1 MNKIGLSGHFDIVK
15 KDKHGNVIDEYHFDN
30 LILNNGLDLIGGL
43 AKSGELNFIEYCFV
57 GSGNIEPNVQQTA
70 LHSQFA
76 QVRLN
81 SVNESYTLTDD
92 ETSVSYVRKFRFN
105 ENTANGNIAEIG
117 VGALVNSKT
126 ALFCR
131 TLIKSPSG
139 QPTVITKLQD
149 EILEVTYT
157 LKASVNTQDRTGTV
171 QIGDKQYRYTARVA
185 RRYRNYSYTATV
197 YNGNINDINN
207 QPQGSYQHISRTYTE
222 YINES
227 YNIDIVVSA
236 TIDQANLNGGIRSIL
251 VRGFFNWWWQV
262 QFDAVDDNSAIPK
275 NNTQKLNIVFNQSWG
290 RKE

>member
-1 MNKIGLSGHFDIVK
+1 MNKIGVSGHFDIVK

-43 AKSGELNFIEYCFV
+43 AKSSELNFIEYCFV

-76 QVRLN
+76 RVRLN
-81 SVNESYTLTDD
+81 AVDSRSTLTDD
-92 ETSVSYVRKFRFN
+92 ETSFSYVRKFRFD

-117 VGALVNSKT
+117 VGALVSSKT

-139 QPTVITKLQD
+139 QPTVITKLQG
-149 EILEVTYT
+149 EILEITYT
-157 LKASVNTQDRTGTV
+157 LKVSINTQDSIGTV

-185 RRYRNYSYTATV
+185 RRYYNYSSSAIAYD
-197 YNGNINDINN
+197 GNINDINN
-207 QPQGSYQHISRTYTE
+207 QPRGGSQYMSRAYAE

-236 TIDQANLNGGIRSIL
+236 TIDQANFENGIRSIL

-262 QFDAVDDNSAIPK
+262 QFDAIDDNSAIPK

-290 RKE
+290 RV